1 MKNQNNFVLIYILI
15 SLLVVFPSFG
25 EKTVKRNIAAETDL
39 TAIDTLIEQTDY
51 NKALQELDKYIRNY
65 SDYFDEA
72 QKRVEKILLA
82 RRLYA
87 DKAEELVLVIQNDPG
102 NNERILEIIRELES
116 LEKNPTATQ
125 LAFVRDARRA
135 ATFNL
140 FRRQFVEIN
149 NQADQYYSQGN
160 YVAAVD
166 TYHSGF
172 HMYRDDFFYDYNGM
186 EEADIATDALA
197 KIEDNLPRYKALQD
211 SLNGAISRYIDA
223 ANQRNSAVATAAYTQ
238 VEETVSDLIE
248 IRNLIFE
255 GSGQL
260 SKLYDRLTENTD
272 GVTDASFLPFVVR
285 YASGRQNVE
294 NSGILGVVDGQLERQ
309 INNLKNATSSA
320 VSSLNDN
327 FITSAR
333 DSFVAAS
340 ADGIPF
346 VSSARDFGLL
356 GRNINNFYS
365 LIKTDNGTKAGSYPL
380 YSSSML
386 FEAELAARTMDAL
399 SAANA
404 LRLEN
409 ERMVNFTKPE
419 KAYET
424 ERLGGGTY
432 VQNIIAA
439 VGNLEN
445 AAVEVDGKYNDED
458 WAIAYRNNLQ
468 NAGNETALSLD
479 AFESTYNSGVEELN
493 SFVRVNGGALWQ
505 LAGKYYEECADVYVS
520 EAEQK
525 YAEAEKLYS
534 GVPFGDDNILTARYP
549 QESLNMA
556 TALSTQI
563 DNDRVILVRGRNT
576 ISVSNYSTVPPIIA
590 SINNYIARLDALKTN
605 IATLSTN
612 SRNLIARSQEARQ
625 LADQRAR
632 QAEAAL
638 DSGEYDLALQRL
650 QEARV
655 GFSNALS
662 YQESAELRAYSDNLL
677 AALGERIL
685 RAENEI
691 VVMEVRRLKTE
702 ARNEYHN
709 GNFEVAENLLT
720 RAAARWAVTN
730 VEEDIEISNLLAL
743 VTTALSVSS
752 GRVISFTSPL
762 YPEMS
767 QTLSI
772 ARTHFDEGQKFLKAG
787 NRTAA
792 ITELELALVKIQEL
806 QLVYPLNQEASLLS
820 LRISQTLD
828 PDGFAALFENRVN
841 SARNSYRNPAQQR
854 EAYTALLDLYAINPN
869 YPGLGQLIYDVEIAI
884 GVRQKPIDRTALNR
898 STELTNQAQRVV
910 NAAGRDEIQLRRAL
924 GLIDE
929 AMELNPNNDA
939 AMILRDRIQISLGGG
954 AAVILSAEDE
964 AKYQQAIQAMQRNN
978 IVTANAIVEQLLQ
991 NPANRRSSKILDLQ
1005 RQIRAL
1011 L

>member
-15 SLLVVFPSFG
+15 SLMLLFPAFG
-25 EKTVKRNIAAETDL
+25 EKKVKRDIVAETEL
-39 TAIDTLIEQTDY
+39 VTIDILIDQTDY
-51 NKALQELDKYIRNY
+51 NNALHELDKYIQTHP
-65 SDYFDEA
+65 DYFDEA

-102 NNERILEIIRELES
+102 NNERILEIIRELEA

-149 NQADQYYSQGN
+149 NQADQYYAQGN

-172 HMYRDDFFYDYNGM
+172 HMYRDDFFFDYNGR
-186 EEADIATDALA
+186 EEATIAAEALA
-197 KIEDNLPRYKALQD
+197 KIEDSLPRYRALQD
-211 SLNGAISRYIDA
+211 SLNSAISAYIDA
-223 ANQRNSAVATAAYTQ
+223 ANQRNSVVATASYVQ
-238 VEETVSDLIE
+238 VEQAVSDLVE
-248 IRNLIFE
+248 VRNSIFE
-255 GSGQL
+255 GSTQL

-272 GVTDASFLPFVVR
+272 DVTDASFLPFVVR

-294 NSGILGVVDGQLERQ
+294 NSGIFGVIDGQLERQ

-320 VSSLNDN
+320 VTALNDN
-327 FITSAR
+327 FVVNAR
-333 DSFVAAS
+333 NSFVAAS
-340 ADGIPF
+340 SNGIPI

-356 GRNINNFYS
+356 GSNINNFYS
-365 LIKTDNGTKAGSYPL
+365 LIKTEGGTKEGSYPS
-380 YSSSML
+380 YSSSMR
-386 FEAELAARTMDAL
+386 FESEIASRTIDAL
-399 SAANA
+399 SVANT
-404 LRLEN
+404 LRVEN
-409 ERMVNFTKPE
+409 ERMVNFAKPE
-419 KAYET
+419 NSYAA
-424 ERLGGGTY
+424 ERLGGTTY

-439 VGNLEN
+439 VKNLESV
-445 AAVEVDGKYNDED
+445 AVEVDGKYNGED
-458 WAIAYRNNLQ
+458 WAVSYRNNLQ
-468 NAGNETALSLD
+468 NAGNESALSL
-479 AFESTYNSGVEELN
+479 ASFESTYNSGVEEIN
-493 SFVRVNGGALWQ
+493 SFVRVNGGTLWQ
-505 LAGKYYEECADVYVS
+505 QAGKYYEECADVYVS
-520 EAEQK
+520 EAERK
-525 YAEAEKLYS
+525 YSEAENLYT
-534 GVPFGDDNILTARYP
+534 GVPFGEDNILTARYP
-549 QESLNMA
+549 QEALNMA
-556 TALSTQI
+556 TALSAQI
-563 DNDRVILVRGRNT
+563 DSDREILVRGRNT
-576 ISVSNYSTVPPIIA
+576 ISVSAYSTVPPIVA
-590 SINNYIARLDALKTN
+590 SINNYISRLDALKSN

-625 LADQRAR
+625 LAEQRAR

-662 YQESAELRAYSDNLL
+662 YQESAELRTYSDNLL
-677 AALGERIL
+677 SALGERIL

-691 VVMEVRRLKTE
+691 IVMEVRRLKTE

-709 GNFEVAENLLT
+709 GNFEAAESLLT
-720 RAAARWAVTN
+720 RAAERWAITN
-730 VEEDIEISNLLAL
+730 VDEDIEISNLLAL

-772 ARTHFDEGQKFLKAG
+772 ARTHFDEGQRLLKAG

-792 ITELELALVKIQEL
+792 RTELELALAKIQEL

-828 PDGFAALFENRVN
+828 PDGFATLFENRVN
-841 SARNSYRNPAQQR
+841 AARNSYRNPAQQR
-854 EAYTALLDLYAINPN
+854 EAYTALLDLHEINPN
-869 YPGLGQLIYDVEIAI
+869 YPGLAQLIYDVEIAI
-884 GVRQKPIDRTALNR
+884 GVRQRPIDRTALNR
-898 STELTNQAQRVV
+898 STELTNQAQRAV

-924 GLIDE
+924 ALIDE
-929 AMELNPNNDA
+929 AMGLNPNNDA

-954 AAVILSAEDE
+954 AAVVLSAEDE